1 MRPLAA
7 LLSLAISLSALAQ
20 QTFDTRSV
28 DQLMLK
34 TMKAWQIPGA
44 AIAIVKSD
52 RVIYLQGYG
61 TTELGGGNPVTPE
74 TLFQIASTSK
84 AFTSTALAMLATD
97 KKLTFDDPVREHLEY
112 FRLADACADANVTL
126 RDIVSHRTGLSR
138 HDELWDD
145 TPLTREDV
153 VRSIGRVAL
162 SKPFRTTYQY
172 QNIMFIAAG
181 EVVTKTSGMAWDDF
195 VRTRIFQ
202 PLNMTH
208 TVTSDANWNTA
219 SHANGYRYD
228 WKTDRVAPQ
237 RPIDTTTIGAGGA
250 IKSCARDMANWVR
263 FQLSGGSFD
272 GKQLVDPEQLAE
284 TKTPQTV
291 MRLEGLSRDTN
302 PETQV
307 MSYAMGWNVQDYRG
321 DLLVSH
327 AGALNGFRTH
337 VDLLPKRNLGYVLMI
352 NVGRGFS
359 LLALRNTLADML
371 TGKPSRDWNSYYLM
385 IDRRSD
391 EKDEKE
397 RLDRL
402 AKRVSGTS
410 PTHVLADYAGS
421 YESPSYGDA
430 KVTLVDGALMLQWNR
445 LSLPLTHFHYDV
457 FHAESAYHDVDEMV
471 TFRLD
476 DEKNITG
483 LSLFGETFAKR

>member
-7 LLSLAISLSALAQ
+7 LLSLAIALSALGQ
-20 QTFDTRSV
+20 QSFDTRNV

-52 RVIYLQGYG
+52 RVLYLQGYG
-61 TTELGGGNPVTPE
+61 TKEMGGTEPVTPE

-84 AFTSTALAMLATD
+84 AFTSASLAMLATD
-97 KKLTFDDPVREHLEY
+97 KKLTFDDPVRKHVEY
-112 FRLADACADANVTL
+112 FHLSEPCADANVTL
-126 RDIVSHRTGLSR
+126 RDIVSHRTGLAR

-153 VRSIGRVAL
+153 VRSIATVEL
-162 SKPFRTTYQY
+162 SKPFRTAYQY

-181 EVVTKTSGMAWDDF
+181 EVVTHASGMAWDDF

-202 PLNMTH
+202 PLGMTH
-208 TVTSDANWNTA
+208 TVTSDADWNAADHA
-219 SHANGYRYD
+219 SGYRYD

-250 IKSCARDMANWVR
+250 IKSCARDMANWIR
-263 FQLSGGSFD
+263 FQLGNGTFD
-272 GKQLVDPEQLAE
+272 NKQLVDPEQLTE
-284 TKTPQTV
+284 TKMPQTV
-291 MRLEGLSRDTN
+291 MRLEGLSRDAN

-307 MSYAMGWNVQDYRG
+307 MSYGMGWNIQDYRG
-321 DLLVSH
+321 ELLVSH

-337 VDLLPKRNLGYVLMI
+337 VDMLPKRNLGFVIMI

-359 LLALRNTLADML
+359 LLALRNSLADMM
-371 TGKPSRDWNSYYLM
+371 TGKPSRDWNAYYLM

-397 RLDRL
+397 RLDKL

-410 PTHVLADYAGS
+410 PTRALADYAGD
-421 YESPSYGDA
+421 YENRGYGKA
-430 KVTLVDGALMLQWNR
+430 KVTLVDGALVLQWNR
-445 LSLPLTHFHYDV
+445 ASIPLTHFHYDV
-457 FHAESAYHDVDEMV
+457 FHGESAYNDIDEMV
-471 TFRLD
+471 TFTLD
-476 DEKNITG
+476 DEKNVTG
-483 LSLFGETFAKR
+483 LSLFGETFVRR